1 MKIGTLELVII
12 LAVVIIIFGPTQIPK
27 LTKMFGK
34 SVKNFK
40 EGLEETEEEA
50 PESEA
55 PKKAKKAKSSSAA
68 PKKDADASDEQ
79 EYAEGKHKKR
89 RWQHEPFRAPEG
101 IAQPGAGL
109 CGFAAGGVFCVPVLR
124 FPLCQSPD
132 RSG

>member
-79 EYAEGKHKKR
+79 E
-89 RWQHEPFRAPEG
+89 
-101 IAQPGAGL
+101 
-109 CGFAAGGVFCVPVLR
+109 
-124 FPLCQSPD
+124 
-132 RSG
+132 